1 MYDCLWTVLI
11 IQQHFSHHVMCKRNW
26 IAEEI
31 DFVALC
37 NKHQINDK
45 RRVSRTCVRNPF
57 LLFSAFF
64 PWNFDYIPNL
74 IAYSFMTLYIA
85 IFFLW
90 PFSPFTSTRV
100 RSRRSF
106 IKVYRHVHDFPRD
119 IHLTRLRNAILYSD
133 FLICNN
139 ANDYNS

>member
-1 MYDCLWTVLI
+1 
-11 IQQHFSHHVMCKRNW
+11 MCKRNG

-85 IFFLW
+85 IFLSYD
-90 PFSPFTSTRV
+90 PFHL
-100 RSRRSF
+100 SRQRELGQDDHS
-106 IKVYRHVHDFPRD
+106 
-119 IHLTRLRNAILYSD
+119 
-133 FLICNN
+133 
-139 ANDYNS
+139 